1 MNNVKMTAAQ
11 VAAVLLLLA
20 PALPPAAV
28 DASGATISAVSSG
41 ASIGA
46 VFTDAAD
53 LTEQQR
59 QMISRAME
67 MGVIQGNTDGTF
79 RPAADLTRQELA
91 VLLVKALELPLPE
104 SSRSSFKDV
113 PAGSWSSPY
122 IEAAKSAGWVQGTG
136 ENTFNPKQKVTG
148 QELIAVLVRATGV
161 QGTAEQ
167 VVADQAIAE
176 DSLPAEWTG
185 GSDWAEPLL
194 RVAYE
199 VNLLS
204 DYSGGLSPAAPVN
217 RADAAGM
224 LVSAFFPQQ
233 RASLLKDVQEGF
245 AIINGVRYQIGTE
258 LQGILNPDNSTVLHD
273 AKVEFR
279 ATGRTLDQL
288 LALEIVSGGLPA
300 NTGAKEFSGNVTLN
314 GQGASLEGNL
324 TIAGD
329 FVSVV
334 DLKVNGDLTIAPN
347 VQHDFYAESLQV
359 KGQTFVQGG
368 DSDTVVFQQSSLNEV
383 SVTKKDVHVVASGNT
398 TISSMTLESSS
409 AIDIDTGATLPRLV
423 LTDGASAVELN
434 GSVGTV
440 LTTNSEPVKVTGDAT
455 IQKLIIDGAG
465 AVDVDTTG
473 TIAVLEVNQTGENVQ
488 LGENVKVEQV
498 AANSNV
504 SERVVGAA
512 SQTTA
517 TTTAGSTDSTS
528 SSSNRAPVLKHAIPD
543 LLLTGNG
550 QDYVV
555 NLSDYIQDPD
565 GDTLTYAAVSLR
577 ASVARTTV
585 RDGKLY
591 LTPGNGGS
599 STIRLTVS
607 DPRGKKLTAS
617 FNVIVNAPPVP
628 TPIPDQQLRV
638 NEQPAELDVSAY
650 FSDPEHAALKYTIA
664 STDNSIV
671 SAVITGA
678 QLRLTPRQAGQ
689 VSITVTA
696 DDGQVAADG
705 TTGQA
710 SATFEV
716 HVEAAEQPGNNPQPE
731 PQPEPHPQPQPEPE
745 NHSPIAQ
752 TLMPI
757 MLIPEAPGYDLDLSQ
772 VFSDPDGDMLTY
784 SAWSS
789 DPNLAFVQLTGNLLH
804 VQGVA
809 AGSVTIFLQVDDSRG
824 GVAQAMLQASVLP
837 LPPMNQQP
845 VVTNTPSM
853 MNLIVGHPQQELDLS
868 QIFSDPDGDALTYE
882 ISVSDSD
889 IVEAVEQAGMLSIQ
903 GRMPGSASISI
914 TAKDGRGGLV
924 STQLNLN
931 VLSAASIGSIPE
943 QRLELGAQ
951 PWGLDLSPFLSNFDE
966 STLSV
971 TAATYDSSIADVSV
985 NGALLSLIP
994 YNIGATTV
1002 TMSVYDGYGRS
1013 QSAQFPILV
1022 SLPAVNNRAPQVVA
1036 SISSQILT
1044 PGITNPRNYDVSQLF
1059 ADEDGDVLQFTAVS
1073 SLAQAVQVQVTGNT
1087 LTLEPGILNGTA
1099 TITVT
1104 ADDGKG
1110 GTNTYSFEA
1119 SNAQLVNAGLTL
1131 VDVKYGLPYKT
1142 IDLNRYFPEAFSFK
1156 VYKGTADSTF
1166 IGPNALN
1173 SAEIKLSADM
1183 LYTWVVGADGRAVVF
1198 MARQAA
1204 QQPVG
1209 LYFSQYLDGGDGRQA
1224 IELYYNGD
1232 GTGERATGYTLEIHR
1247 FMKQTQSMNVVA
1259 MPLNAPYPNMPF
1271 IIIGDIFYDAM
1282 DIMNI
1287 WYYNEE
1293 AVLHRPTE
1301 FNLVALVLKKNGVVV
1316 DVLGNPAASQSQL
1329 MANGGTIVR
1338 KSGISYGSSEFSL
1351 ADEWNVFPK
1360 GTYQYFGTHTP

>member
-20 PALPPAAV
+20 PALQPAAV
-28 DASGATISAVSSG
+28 GASGATISAVSSG

-79 RPAADLTRQELA
+79 RPAAELTRQELA

-113 PAGSWSSPY
+113 PAGGWSSPY

-136 ENTFNPKQKVTG
+136 GNTFNPKQKVTA

-161 QGTAEQ
+161 QGAAEE
-167 VVADQAIAE
+167 VDQAAAE
-176 DSLPAEWTG
+176 GSFPDEWAG

-199 VNLLS
+199 ANLLS
-204 DYSGGLSPAAPVN
+204 DYSGSLSPAAPVN

-233 RASLLKDVQEGF
+233 RASLLKDVQEGS

-258 LQGILNPDNSTVLHD
+258 LQGILNSDNSTVLHN
-273 AKVEFR
+273 AKVEFH

-329 FVSVV
+329 FLSVV
-334 DLKVNGDLTIAPN
+334 DLKVNGDLTIDPN

-368 DSDTVVFQQSSLNEV
+368 DRDTVVFQQSSLNEV

-409 AIDIDTGATLPRLV
+409 AIDIDNGATLTRLV

-473 TIAVLEVNQTGENVQ
+473 TIAVLEVNQTGENVK
-488 LGENVKVEQV
+488 LGENVKVGQV
-498 AANSNV
+498 AANANV

-517 TTTAGSTDSTS
+517 TTTAGSTDTTS

-555 NLSDYIQDPD
+555 NLSDYIHDPD

-577 ASVARTTV
+577 ASVARPTV

-591 LTPGNGGS
+591 LTSGNGGS

-638 NEQPAELDVSAY
+638 NEQPVELDVSAY

-671 SAVITGA
+671 SAVITGT

-710 SATFEV
+710 SATFDV
-716 HVEAAEQPGNNPQPE
+716 HVEAAELPDNNPQPE
-731 PQPEPHPQPQPEPE
+731 PQPEPQPQPEPE
-745 NHSPIAQ
+745 NHSPIVQ

-757 MLIPEAPGYDLDLSQ
+757 VLMPGIPGHDLDVSQ
-772 VFSDPDGDMLTY
+772 VFSDPDGDVLTY

-809 AGSVTIFLQVDDSRG
+809 AGSVTIILQADDSRG
-824 GVAQAMLQASVLP
+824 GVAQAMLPASILP
-837 LPPMNQQP
+837 LLPMNQQP

-853 MNLIVGHPQQELDLS
+853 MNLIVGHPQQELNLS

-882 ISVSDSD
+882 VSVSDAD
-889 IVEAVEQAGMLSIQ
+889 IAEAVEQAGILGIQ

-914 TAKDGRGGLV
+914 IAKDGRGGLV
-924 STQLNLN
+924 STQLNLS

-1013 QSAQFPILV
+1013 QSAQFPVLV

-1059 ADEDGDVLQFTAVS
+1059 ADEDGDVLQFTVVS
-1073 SLAQAVQVQVTGNT
+1073 SLAQAVRVQVTGNI

-1131 VDVKYGLPYKT
+1131 VDVKYGLSYKT
-1142 IDLNRYFPEAFSFK
+1142 IDLNMYFPGESSFK

-1166 IGPNALN
+1166 IGPTGL
-1173 SAEIKLSADM
+1173 SSTEIKLSADM

-1293 AVLHRPTE
+1293 AVLHRPTD

-1329 MANGGTIVR
+1329 LANGGTIVR